1 MLNTLNINI
10 DSAQAKKATLTAV
23 CKTENYDVVT
33 LQETLLP
40 SHRRFKISGYNI
52 FTTPFANGNRGLAIL
67 TKTSIPAMK
76 LHNPINC
83 GDNVEVLAVRLT
95 LLNNTL
101 DIYNIYRKITREQ
114 TGELQL
120 TQLFAHASNTPTL
133 ICGDFNA
140 HHHMLS
146 SCSPT
151 NDAGIHIDYTLEQ
164 FQNIAL
170 MNNGEPTHIRGGRLD
185 LTFVSTFLR
194 PNSSWKIHPT
204 LMSDHYAT
212 CASLNMPQL
221 PPIPPPPPTWNQNM
235 ADWHIFQ
242 TNIRNWAEQYEP
254 SEDINQLELDLK
266 VAIYTSAD
274 LSMPK
279 KSRGNRTYTHKDAWY
294 YCPEVRRLKTI
305 HNRVKKIYRKRPT
318 EENRH
323 LLQTVNSDMQQ
334 RFETIRTEKWLQ
346 WCAEISQHTKIADIW
361 NHLKKI
367 ANCSKPKVPTHPNPQ
382 QEAERLAISF
392 ADRTSSD
399 NLPISVRLKQ
409 QQLEQRRWQEIEH
422 ACSLQDDTDIPYT
435 LEELQAAHKKG
446 KDTAPGADNI
456 TYTMIANLGTP
467 GELILL
473 KLINKTHTHR
483 TRPSTWNE
491 QDTQPIPK
499 PKDPENPRPI
509 ALVSCLEK
517 IAEKMVLNRL
527 KYKTGPLHPQ
537 LYAYTDGI
545 GTTECI
551 NDVLHCVDGKPANII
566 FLDFEKA
573 FELASPAAILHS
585 LARKGV
591 KGHLLA
597 WNKNYVKNRKAR
609 VRFQGHT
616 SEFKDLENGTP
627 QGGILS
633 PFLFNIL
640 MEHIACLRLPNGVY
654 IFIYADDVCAVA
666 RGVNKFHNMQ
676 TALNMIFETSSE
688 IGLKINIQKTK
699 AMAIRHTNTERNFKI
714 GQQQL
719 EWVNSF
725 MYLGVHIDCELK
737 FNTEIKYLRERANAR
752 LSTMKYMTSLKEGA
766 SYRVQHAYYL
776 ACTRTL
782 IDYAAPT
789 LTNMTQTQKA
799 SLEVIQ
805 NNAMRLMLGAPMW
818 TRRCNLRAETNLPSL
833 EHRIEQ
839 RNISITAKMLGS
851 ERDSQTQRRMRDEL
865 PKNPDIQRPNTHS
878 KHLGNIMRK
887 CKMEKIL
894 LDIKQATHTVNPIPP
909 WENDLANYNYTQL
922 DKPKEQ
928 CTLQELKT
936 AAELSISLSENPNC
950 SVFYT
955 DGSVDPTTNTA
966 GAAVYSDTYT
976 ASWRT
981 SDTSS
986 TLQTELVA
994 IHKTLQYSINHGHT
1008 NVTIHTDSK
1017 SALLTLQ
1024 RTKQKENTHLIYDI
1038 KTLLLQH
1045 KTAGRKVTLNWIP
1058 SHIGIPGNDKADE
1071 LAGTTKHIDRVQITM
1086 PLSIL
1091 TIKNTLKQTNRTN
1104 IEKEVI
1110 HWANNNSRS
1119 AQWYTEATKFEPP
1132 PVYRDT
1138 PRHLAVTIHR
1148 LRLGYK
1154 ANWEI
1159 VEPIIRPCE
1168 HCQTQTEY
1176 PLLHYLLQCPNTQS
1190 LRPHMQA
1197 LDPANPEA
1205 NRIAAGQVKGI
1216 MDNIETHIQTLTDFP
1231 PPR

>member
-1 MLNTLNINI
+1 MKAPLANSRINWVYDSPPSQSHHIAPRQTPPKSKTNIVTNKSHTKEPRTNNIVPKSNNKVLRNNDNVPRNRPIAQSSDVRMRAPLGNISRSVWHNSTLSFRFNKCPPVPRNNMTDRQIDPQKTVSPTPKRKRNRYYRRERRAIERAERGEMFIHDAQWATQSSGAPSSTLVPDRLTESGLLHSDPISAMLP
-10 DSAQAKKATLTAV
+10 AV
-23 CKTENYDVVT
+23 YPPVT
-33 LQETLLP
+33 LEGRQQPMIIRP
-40 SHRRFKISGYNI
+40 S
-52 FTTPFANGNRGLAIL
+52 IL
-67 TKTSIPAMK
+67 TRSLVNRPAYSQAY
-76 LHNPINC
+76 IN
-83 GDNVEVLAVRLT
+83 
-95 LLNNTL
+95 
-101 DIYNIYRKITREQ
+101 
-114 TGELQL
+114 
-120 TQLFAHASNTPTL
+120 
-133 ICGDFNA
+133 
-140 HHHMLS
+140 
-146 SCSPT
+146 
-151 NDAGIHIDYTLEQ
+151 
-164 FQNIAL
+164 
-170 MNNGEPTHIRGGRLD
+170 
-185 LTFVSTFLR
+185 R
-194 PNSSWKIHPT
+194 P
-204 LMSDHYAT
+204 
-212 CASLNMPQL
+212 
-221 PPIPPPPPTWNQNM
+221 
-235 ADWHIFQ
+235 FQ
-242 TNIRNWAEQYEP
+242 T
-254 SEDINQLELDLK
+254 L
-266 VAIYTSAD
+266 
-274 LSMPK
+274 
-279 KSRGNRTYTHKDAWY
+279 
-294 YCPEVRRLKTI
+294 
-305 HNRVKKIYRKRPT
+305 
-318 EENRH
+318 
-323 LLQTVNSDMQQ
+323 
-334 RFETIRTEKWLQ
+334 F
-346 WCAEISQHTKIADIW
+346 
-361 NHLKKI
+361 
-367 ANCSKPKVPTHPNPQ
+367 PNPQ

-551 NDVLHCVDGKPANII
+551 NDVLHCVDGKPANIVFI
-566 FLDFEKA
+566 DFEKA

-666 RGVNKFHNMQ
+666 RGVHKFHNMQ
-676 TALNMIFETSSE
+676 KALNMIFETSSE

-818 TRRCNLRAETNLPSL
+818 TRQCNLRAETNLPSL

-865 PKNPDIQRPNTHS
+865 PKNPDIHRPNTHS
-878 KHLGNIMRK
+878 KHLGNIVRK
-887 CKMEKIL
+887 CKMKNIL

-950 SVFYT
+950 SVYYT
-955 DGSVDPTTNTA
+955 DGSVDPATNTA

-1038 KTLLLQH
+1038 KTFLLQH

-1104 IEKEVI
+1104 IEKEVT

-1119 AQWYTEATKFEPP
+1119 AQWYTKATKFEPP
-1132 PVYRDT
+1132 PIYRDT

-1159 VEPIIRPCE
+1159 DEPIIRPCE

-1205 NRIAAGQVKGI
+1205 NRIAAGQVKDI